1 VSGPERISQRK
12 YWTLAGADLFNKGLN
27 KSIAVIPAGATFGRP
42 DRLTNWR
49 PLVGDRKAVRLFV
62 RAILRGHV

>member
-1 VSGPERISQRK
+1 VAGSERISRRK
-12 YWTLAGADLFNKGLN
+12 YWTLAGSDLFNKWLN

-42 DRLTNWR
+42 DRLTNCR
-49 PLVGDRKAVRLFV
+49 PLVGDRRAVRLFV